1 MHENLT
7 VVAIYG
13 HNNGSS
19 VIPALVKSV
28 EELPGSRGL
37 LISPRRP
44 KDLPKHIRHKS
55 CGKMSYQQYS
65 LFVMYCL
72 HMYIKT
78 SHCLIVQD
86 DGWVLNGKKFKADY
100 YQYDYIGA
108 PTHCGYKDNRLYN
121 QFSWQG
127 VEDPLVVQNGGFS
140 LRSRRFLKCLAR
152 KGIMYAFFSAQPM
165 CNEDVQLCTFLR
177 PQLEKAGMKFAPLEV
192 AREFSMEYAG
202 LGFHDTLHFD
212 ELLGHHGPTR
222 RLMPD
227 NHVKVTAPLSE
238 VSGYY
243 GEISFLDWLQDRGY
257 TVEYKEPS
265 T

>member
-13 HNNGSS
+13 HNNGAS

-28 EELPGSRGL
+28 QELPGSKGL

-44 KDLPKHIRHKS
+44 KGLPKHIRHKS
-55 CGKMSYQQYS
+55 CGRMSYQQYS
-65 LFVMYCL
+65 LFVMYGL
-72 HMYIKT
+72 HAYIKT

-86 DGWVLNGKKFKADY
+86 DGWVLDGKNFRPEY
-100 YQYDYIGA
+100 YNYDYIGA

-121 QFSWQG
+121 GFSWQQ

-177 PQLEKAGMKFAPLEV
+177 CDLEKAGMKFAPLDV
-192 AREFSMEYAG
+192 ALEFSMEYAG
-202 LGFHDTLHFD
+202 LGLHDDLNYNK
-212 ELLGHHGPTR
+212 LLGHHAPSR
-222 RLMPD
+222 RLVAE
-227 NHVKVTAPLSE
+227 NHIQITKPLSE
-238 VSGYY
+238 VSAYY
-243 GEISFLDWLQDRGY
+243 GEFDFLDWLQTKGY
-257 TVEYKEPS
+257 TVEFYEPS
-265 T
+265 